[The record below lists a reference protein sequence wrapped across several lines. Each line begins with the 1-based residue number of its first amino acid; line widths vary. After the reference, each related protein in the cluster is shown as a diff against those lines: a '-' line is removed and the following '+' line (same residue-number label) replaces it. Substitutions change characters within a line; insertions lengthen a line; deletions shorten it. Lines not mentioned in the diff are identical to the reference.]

1 MLIQKTDIFCRYVL
15 GKDPERVLHIASS
28 PKDYYDQF
36 NRAKKDKNGNKR
48 KNKPQYIERFGVFW
62 MRTINP
68 PKEEL
73 KQIQKSINK
82 YLVDNISMP
91 LYAYGGVKGR
101 DNILNARVHKGKKY
115 VFQTDL
121 RDFFPFVTNQM
132 VYGML
137 VTKGFS
143 PDVASLITKLTTV
156 NGHLPQGA
164 PTSTTVA
171 NLVFEPV
178 GDRIMAL
185 SEEYGLLFTT
195 FVDDVTISSQ
205 TDFKDLVPIVVE
217 MIQSAG
223 FKISQGKTSYKSGIT
238 TVTGVKMKNNALAVP
253 DKILSAISSEQGV
266 QTNRARGLL
275 NYAKRI
281 KDVSARKRTIL
292 GNK

>member
-1 MLIQKTDIFCRYVL
+1 MFCKYVL
-15 GKDPERVLHIASS
+15 GKDLERVRHIASS
-28 PKDYYDQF
+28 PIDYYDQF
-36 NRAKKDKNGNKR
+36 KRAKKDNNGNKR
-48 KNKPQYIERFGVFW
+48 LNKPQYIERFGVFW
-62 MRTINP
+62 TRTINP

-82 YLVDNISMP
+82 YLVNNISMP
-91 LYAYGGVKGR
+91 PYAFGGVKGR

-121 RDFFPFVTNQM
+121 RDFFPFVTNRM

-178 GDRIMAL
+178 GNKIMQL

-205 TDFKDLVPIVVE
+205 TDFKDLVPIVME

-223 FKISQGKTSYKSGIT
+223 FRISQGKTSYKSGIT
-238 TVTGVKMKNNALAVP
+238 TVTGVKMKNNSLAIP
-253 DKILSAISSEQGV
+253 DKIVSAISSEQSEH
-266 QTNRARGLL
+266 TSRAKGLL

-281 KDVSARKRTIL
+281 REINIKKIAPTCKN
-292 GNK
+292 G